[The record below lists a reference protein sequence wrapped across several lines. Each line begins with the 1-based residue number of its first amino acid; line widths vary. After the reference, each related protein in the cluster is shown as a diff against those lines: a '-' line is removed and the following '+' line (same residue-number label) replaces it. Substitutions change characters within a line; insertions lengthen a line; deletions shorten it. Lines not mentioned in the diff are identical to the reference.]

1 MSLKVVIEK
10 MVEDD
15 LPQVRK
21 LNNQHVEA
29 VGKVSPEKF
38 VYLLRIAHHAF
49 VVKDQGQV
57 VAFYLTV
64 GPGSN
69 YNSKNYRFHAE

>member
-1 MSLKVVIEK
+1 MEK

-29 VGKVSPEKF
+29 VGEVSAKKF
-38 VYLLRIAHHAF
+38 EYLFKIAHHAF
-49 VVKDQGQV
+49 VVKDQG
-57 VAFYLTV
+57 
-64 GPGSN
+64 
-69 YNSKNYRFHAE
+69 

>member
-1 MSLKVVIEK
+1 
-10 MVEDD
+10 MVQDD

-29 VGKVSPEKF
+29 VGEVSAKKF
-38 VYLLRIAHHAF
+38 EYLFKIAHHAF
-49 VVKDQGQV
+49 VVKDQGQIA
-57 VAFYLTV
+57 AFYLTV
-64 GPGSN
+64 GEGSN